1 MQVFLYLG
9 NKPSCGQAIQAGITE
24 GESGRSS
31 CLALKQLWYRYV
43 HGDSLLKR
51 VAVTGKQAGLIRL
64 PFRWSS
70 YHWFYRLEEQAHK
83 KIRLHLSIA
92 VSLPSS

>member
-1 MQVFLYLG
+1 MQVFPYLG
-9 NKPSCGQAIQAGITE
+9 NNPSCGQAIQAGITE
-24 GESGRSS
+24 GEGGKSS
-31 CLALKQLWYRYV
+31 CLALKQSWYWYV
-43 HGDSLLKR
+43 HRDALLQR

-64 PFRWSS
+64 PFRWIS

-83 KIRLHLSIA
+83 KIRLRLSVA